1 MLLSEEIIKMAKSME
16 LKQLLEAK
24 KRSDLND
31 YSTKNRILSDLL
43 NKNPSQFK
51 IDSELNAKYVGITH
65 TPTGFKIHAPRKLVP
80 PGIEVK
86 FNEAAKNKKY
96 NGERSR
102 QGSASQ

>member
-1 MLLSEEIIKMAKSME
+1 ME

-24 KRSDLND
+24 KRSDIND
-31 YSTKNRILSDLL
+31 YSGKNRILADLL
-43 NKNPSQFK
+43 NKLPSQFR

-86 FNEAAKNKKY
+86 FNEAAKNKKSH
-96 NGERSR
+96 GRGSE
-102 QGSASQ
+102 QGSASQQKV